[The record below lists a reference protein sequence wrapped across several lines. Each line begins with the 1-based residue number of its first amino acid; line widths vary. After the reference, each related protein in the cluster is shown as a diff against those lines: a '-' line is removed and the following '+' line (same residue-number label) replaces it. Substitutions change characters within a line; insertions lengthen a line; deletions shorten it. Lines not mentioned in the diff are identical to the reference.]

1 MMVKPSIVFSI
12 QNLQTRPAA
21 VTEAL
26 RGAILDGRLA
36 AGGRLIQEQLARE
49 LRVSRTPLREAL
61 RALEAEGLVVCRPF
75 HGWTVARLSLQEL
88 EQVYALRLTC
98 EGLAARLASIP
109 RAGAWPAAHSN
120 IRAASRHEGLG
131 RHLAVHELNRRFH
144 LDLGKRAGGAELSGI
159 ITRLWNICEGYRRRY
174 LLPMRRVSGAEAIQ
188 YHEEILS
195 AVEQEDA
202 DRAERAM
209 REHLLSSA
217 QALINA
223 LEPGYHSDLLD
234 NVVGFNV

>member
-1 MMVKPSIVFSI
+1 MMAESSIVFSI
-12 QNLQTRPAA
+12 QNVQTRPAV

-26 RGAILDGRLA
+26 RAAILDGRLSP
-36 AGGRLIQEQLARE
+36 GGRLIQEQLARE

-88 EQVYALRLTC
+88 EQVYAIRLAC

-109 RAGAWPAAHSN
+109 RAGSWLAGHSN
-120 IRAASRHEGLG
+120 IRAASRHEGMG
-131 RHLAVHELNRRFH
+131 QHLAVHELNRRFH
-144 LDLGKRAGGAELSGI
+144 LDLGKKAGGAELCGI

-174 LLPMRRVSGAEAIQ
+174 LFPMRRVSGAEAIH
-188 YHEEILS
+188 YHKEILS
-195 AVEQEDA
+195 AVEEADA

-209 REHLLSSA
+209 REHLLTSA

-223 LEPGYHSDLLD
+223 IEPGHHSDLLD
-234 NVVGFNV
+234 NVAGFNV